1 MPAQPDPESGT
12 FGQAWLSLLRLKTI
26 NRPYVKSLLSPV
38 NSRID
43 IRAEANNDAAMEN
56 MPGQSKET
64 LIAEE
69 QIFRSMEERHISQD
83 FDRLDRLRKRIGA
96 KLEEARERSG
106 SDKTIRDLQKRAV
119 MQLQQFYKLLL
130 SDYSPTDV
138 KQMKLFL
145 KHNGFPDLREALRMK
160 PAKISEKLKPVLTR
174 LDCEPARKR
183 QLQTGLQRIE
193 ETVSVL
199 DREIF
204 NYSSF
209 SKKEQRMLE
218 RLEEIDG
225 KIENILYLAKKNADL
240 QNELKTYMLR
250 IPAPEGT
257 LDIEALASSR
267 YEEKRKEAVGLL
279 ASAEAELRSASAEE
293 TDAMEKLKNF
303 LHSSGTLL
311 DPVVRIMPRIKEMT
325 SSVVKSA
332 GRDVTEWDVGIA
344 LSRIDKF
351 ISSLP
356 DNDQLRT
363 LEPERI
369 RDALNYI
376 HINAEALTDYNRVLR
391 TREKK
396 QSLEEDMI
404 KLRESFSSFEN
415 GSSMAKEMETA
426 RQEAAKNLEAFR
438 QIRQEQEKSVEE
450 IEAELRKLS
459 SKEGGTEYADID
471 DEVDKILSKL

>member
-1 MPAQPDPESGT
+1 
-12 FGQAWLSLLRLKTI
+12 
-26 NRPYVKSLLSPV
+26 
-38 NSRID
+38 
-43 IRAEANNDAAMEN
+43 
-56 MPGQSKET
+56 
-64 LIAEE
+64 
-69 QIFRSMEERHISQD
+69 MEERHISQD

-106 SDKTIRDLQKRAV
+106 SDKMIRDLQRRAV

-130 SDYSPTDV
+130 SDYSPTDI

-145 KHNGFPDLREALRMK
+145 KRNGFPDLREALRMK

-218 RLEEIDG
+218 RLEEIDA

-240 QNELKTYMLR
+240 QNELKTYTLR

-257 LDIEALASSR
+257 LDIEVLATSR
-267 YEEKRKEAVGLL
+267 YEEKRKEAVGML
-279 ASAEAELRSASAEE
+279 ASAEAELRAASAEE

-344 LSRIDKF
+344 LSRVDKF

-369 RDALNYI
+369 RDALSYI
-376 HINAEALTDYNRVLR
+376 HSNAEALTDYNRVLR

-415 GSSMAKEMETA
+415 GRSMTKEMETA

-450 IEAELRKLS
+450 LEAELQKLS
-459 SKEGGTEYADID
+459 SKEGGTEYTDID

>member
-106 SDKTIRDLQKRAV
+106 SDKMIRDLQKRAV

-130 SDYSPTDV
+130 SDYSPTDI

-145 KHNGFPDLREALRMK
+145 KRNGFPDLREALRMK
-160 PAKISEKLKPVLTR
+160 PAKISEKLKPGLTR

-218 RLEEIDG
+218 RLEEIDA

-240 QNELKTYMLR
+240 QNELKTYTLR

-257 LDIEALASSR
+257 LDIEVLATSR
-267 YEEKRKEAVGLL
+267 YEEKRKEAVGML
-279 ASAEAELRSASAEE
+279 ASAEAELRAASAEE

-344 LSRIDKF
+344 LSRVDKF

-369 RDALNYI
+369 RDALSYI
-376 HINAEALTDYNRVLR
+376 HSNAEALTDYNRVLR

-415 GSSMAKEMETA
+415 GRSMTKEMETA

-450 IEAELRKLS
+450 LEAELQKLS
-459 SKEGGTEYADID
+459 SKEGGTEYTDID

>member
-1 MPAQPDPESGT
+1 MEIIT
-12 FGQAWLSLLRLKTI
+12 SLGKIPPKPGNRLAA
-26 NRPYVKSLLSPV
+26 P
-38 NSRID
+38 
-43 IRAEANNDAAMEN
+43 AAM
-56 MPGQSKET
+56 ST
-64 LIAEE
+64 
-69 QIFRSMEERHISQD
+69 
-83 FDRLDRLRKRIGA
+83 
-96 KLEEARERSG
+96 
-106 SDKTIRDLQKRAV
+106 
-119 MQLQQFYKLLL
+119 
-130 SDYSPTDV
+130 
-138 KQMKLFL
+138 
-145 KHNGFPDLREALRMK
+145 
-160 PAKISEKLKPVLTR
+160 
-174 LDCEPARKR
+174 
-183 QLQTGLQRIE
+183 
-193 ETVSVL
+193 
-199 DREIF
+199 
-204 NYSSF
+204 
-209 SKKEQRMLE
+209 RMLE
-218 RLEEIDG
+218 RLEEIDA

-240 QNELKTYMLR
+240 QNELKTYTLR

-257 LDIEALASSR
+257 LDIEVLATSR
-267 YEEKRKEAVGLL
+267 YEEKRKEAVGML
-279 ASAEAELRSASAEE
+279 ASAEAELRAASAEE

-344 LSRIDKF
+344 LSRVDKF

-369 RDALNYI
+369 RDALSYI
-376 HINAEALTDYNRVLR
+376 HSNAEALTDYNRVLR

-415 GSSMAKEMETA
+415 GRSMTKEMETA

-450 IEAELRKLS
+450 LEAELQKLS
-459 SKEGGTEYADID
+459 SKEGGTEYTDID

>member
-12 FGQAWLSLLRLKTI
+12 FGQAWLSLLRLKAI
-26 NRPYVKSLLSPV
+26 NRPYVKSLLSPA

-43 IRAEANNDAAMEN
+43 IRADANNDAALEN
-56 MPGQSKET
+56 TPGQCKET

-106 SDKTIRDLQKRAV
+106 SDKMIRDLQKRAV

-130 SDYSPTDV
+130 SDYSPTDI

-145 KHNGFPDLREALRMK
+145 KRNGFPDLREALRMK

-218 RLEEIDG
+218 RLEEIDA

-240 QNELKTYMLR
+240 QNELKTYTLR

-257 LDIEALASSR
+257 LDIEVLATSR
-267 YEEKRKEAVGLL
+267 YEEKRKEAVGML
-279 ASAEAELRSASAEE
+279 ASAEAELRAASAEE

-344 LSRIDKF
+344 LSRVDKF

-369 RDALNYI
+369 RDALSYI
-376 HINAEALTDYNRVLR
+376 HSNAEALTDYNRVLR

-415 GSSMAKEMETA
+415 GRSMTKEMETA

-450 IEAELRKLS
+450 LEAELQKLS
-459 SKEGGTEYADID
+459 SKEGGTEYTDID